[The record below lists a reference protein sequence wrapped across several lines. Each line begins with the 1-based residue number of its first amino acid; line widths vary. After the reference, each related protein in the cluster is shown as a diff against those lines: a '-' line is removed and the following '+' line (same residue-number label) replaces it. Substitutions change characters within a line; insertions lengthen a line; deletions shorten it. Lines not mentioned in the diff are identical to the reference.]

1 MSLDDI
7 QFLKSHSFKQHYTF
21 IIDSKDRNYID
32 NPYPNSYTIYFT
44 EPFKNVFG
52 LEVIDASVPRTMYN
66 VDKNNNTLFYYV
78 GSIDNIE
85 TLNYTKIELDIGDFS
100 LPQLIQLLNKKLVDL
115 KIESLST
122 PPDVKNKIAF
132 TSSQPFVLDM
142 NNSTLRD
149 TLGFNLSQNVDSGF
163 FTKITDPNITKD
175 KNKFRYFIS

>member
-7 QFLKSHSFKQHYTF
+7 QFLKTHSFKQHYTF

-32 NPYPNSYTIYFT
+32 NPHPNKYTINFT

-66 VDKNNNTLFYYV
+66 VDVNNNTLLYFV
-78 GSIDNIE
+78 GNVE
-85 TLNYTKIELDIGDFS
+85 TDITNVELLNYTKIELDIGDFS
-100 LPQLIQLLNKKLVDL
+100 LPQLIQLINRKLIDL

-132 TSSQPFVLDM
+132 TSSKPFVVDM
-142 NNSTLRD
+142 NN
-149 TLGFNLSQNVDSGF
+149 
-163 FTKITDPNITKD
+163 
-175 KNKFRYFIS
+175 